1 MATTITFVDGI
12 GAATLSNG
20 KPSPADRFSNWVPS
34 TEPIGASKVV
44 QATGATVMFTYRTD
58 YLASFELAHIPVE
71 TTGGVRPVD
80 IAVRLIAW
88 LHAGN
93 TCAVNTGDAESSSYA
108 TCGIAPGTKAK
119 LALTDR
125 KNLEYT
131 LTLSLVNLAVS
142 PVAMVCHYRS

>member
-1 MATTITFVDGI
+1 MTATITFVDGI

-20 KPSPADRFSNWVPS
+20 KPGPASRFGNWVPS
-34 TEPIGASKVV
+34 TMPIGDAKVV
-44 QATGATVMFTYRTD
+44 QGTGATVMFTYRTD

-71 TTGGVRPVD
+71 TSGGVRLVD
-80 IAVRLIAW
+80 VATRLIAW
-88 LHAGN
+88 LHAGG
-93 TCAVNTGDAESSSYA
+93 TCAVNTGDVEANSYA

-131 LTLSLVNLAVS
+131 LTLSLINLAVS
-142 PVAMVCHYRS
+142 PGPLVCHYRS